1 MFSCSFVSD
10 SLGPCGL
17 YLACQSCLSMELSRP
32 ENWSELPFPSSGDL
46 PKSGAEHVP
55 LESLALAGRFFTTMP
70 PEKSNVKSNYIKNT
84 FFKDLGTCI
93 PNKITFSMRA
103 IIFFFL
109 KHKDTHIHRT
119 QTHACP
125 MLTLGR
131 GGRRDIFIVAPATAV
146 CLLLFLIWC
155 CVIRNFSG
163 KCQRKKNTLKLTT

>member
-1 MFSCSFVSD
+1 MCVFSCSFVSD

-17 YLACQSCLSMELSRP
+17 YIACQSCLSMELSRP
-32 ENWSELPFPSSGDL
+32 ENWSKLPFPSSGDL

-70 PEKSNVKSNYIKNT
+70 PEKSNVKSNYIKDT

-109 KHKDTHIHRT
+109 KHRHTHT
-119 QTHACP
+119 QNTNTR
-125 MLTLGR
+125 MSYVDFGE
-131 GGRRDIFIVAPATAV
+131 RRKEGHFYSSPCYRSVLVIVLNMV
-146 CLLLFLIWC
+146 LCYQKF
-155 CVIRNFSG
+155 
-163 KCQRKKNTLKLTT
+163 